1 MKYGRTLICENE
13 GCEAT
18 FTTALGY
25 LTHQKICGVKE
36 EDREKFTCEICDKVY
51 MSSVGLKYHMQAK
64 HTQVNII
71 IHWQI
76 KVTWIYMK
84 KKIQVNL
91 SPGLFPFWVHS
102 WIFWGACILVCCGYE
117 NVTGNVKTP
126 VGVSAVFLKSSS
138 SPHKCTF

>member
-76 KVTWIYMK
+76 KVPESTWK
-84 KKIQVNL
+84 R
-91 SPGLFPFWVHS
+91 
-102 WIFWGACILVCCGYE
+102 
-117 NVTGNVKTP
+117 
-126 VGVSAVFLKSSS
+126 KS
-138 SPHKCTF
+138 K